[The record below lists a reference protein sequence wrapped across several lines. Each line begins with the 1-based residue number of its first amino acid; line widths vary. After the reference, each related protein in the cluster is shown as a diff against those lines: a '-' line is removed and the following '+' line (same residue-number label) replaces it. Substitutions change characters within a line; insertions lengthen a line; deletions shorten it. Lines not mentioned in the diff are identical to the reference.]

1 MKHNREYKK
10 LGDVCV
16 SKSGIGR
23 ALKTFESNDEILY
36 IDIAS
41 IDNQKHSITSYTQT
55 KLSEAPSRAQ
65 QCVKKEDIL
74 VSLVRPNLK
83 NVAIVG
89 DDENNLVASS
99 GFCVLRAG
107 EDLLPQY
114 VFQFV
119 CSDKF
124 TDYLVGLT
132 AGANYPAVRE
142 DDVRNAI
149 VPIPPLSE
157 QSRIVAELDL
167 LTGIID
173 KQNAQLKELDNLAQ
187 AIFYD
192 MFGDPIENPKGWD
205 VKNIGDI
212 ADVKIGPFGSLLH
225 ASDYINGGHP
235 VINPVHLKA
244 GKIIAEDDFTVN
256 DDMYAQMMSYV
267 LHKNDIV
274 FGRRGDI
281 GRCALVSQD
290 QDGYLCGTGSLF
302 VRFNIHVQP
311 LFSIAALMQK
321 SITDFLLKKAKGA
334 TMLNINCGIVE
345 NIPFIL
351 PPLALQQ
358 SFAEKIQ
365 SIEKQKET
373 IRVSIADT
381 QKLLDYTMDK
391 YFG

>member
-1 MKHNREYKK
+1 MNRNWEYKK

-16 SKSGIGR
+16 SELGKTLNQSKDTGSLRPYLCAVNVQWDSLDFTTLKQARFEEDELERYSVQKNDLLVCEGGDVGR
-23 ALKTFESNDEILY
+23 AAIWNQEKPMLYQNALHRLRFSNNCNPRFYLFCLK
-36 IDIAS
+36 
-41 IDNQKHSITSYTQT
+41 H
-55 KLSEAPSRAQ
+55 
-65 QCVKKEDIL
+65 
-74 VSLVRPNLK
+74 LK
-83 NVAIVG
+83 NKGVLDSRYAKGVTIKH
-89 DDENNLVASS
+89 LVKSA
-99 GFCVLRAG
+99 
-107 EDLLPQY
+107 LLSIQ
-114 VFQFV
+114 
-119 CSDKF
+119 
-124 TDYLVGLT
+124 
-132 AGANYPAVRE
+132 
-142 DDVRNAI
+142 

-192 MFGDPIENPKGWD
+192 MFGDPIENPKRWD

-281 GRCALVSQD
+281 GRCALVTQE

-302 VRFNIHVQP
+302 VRFNIQVQP
-311 LFSIAALMQK
+311 LFSVATLMHK

-345 NIPFIL
+345 DIPFIL
-351 PPLALQQ
+351 PPLTLQQ

-373 IRVSIADT
+373 IRASIADT